1 MPLSLEGLLDFD
13 FWNSENLK
21 EFFKEFEELAD
32 KCRLIKKEKVK
43 TIVKYIDK
51 RDKEILKKIR
61 EI

>member
-1 MPLSLEGLLDFD
+1 LRIFAFEFGRALDFD

-51 RDKEILKKIR
+51 ETKKF
-61 EI
+61 